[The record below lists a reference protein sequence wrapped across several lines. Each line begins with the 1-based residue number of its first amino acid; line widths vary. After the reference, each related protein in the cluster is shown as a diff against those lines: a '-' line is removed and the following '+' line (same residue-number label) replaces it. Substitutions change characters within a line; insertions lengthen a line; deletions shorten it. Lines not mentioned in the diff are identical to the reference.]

1 MSNLTNT
8 ERLNLDKMIKASD
21 AQDNTEKIRE
31 LKHSKKIENDIQEL
45 LNLKSKYSRLAQSN
59 PDQFDTMCEK
69 KCEFIFTNYTQI
81 YNKVKKDNIN
91 LNLLAHFLVIL
102 RKIENNEINQHEGSV
117 MIGKVL
123 KEIYVD
129 SALREGQKT
138 DLNNKKKNSK
148 VQKKPTTAFKNIS
161 YKDYKQIHN

>member
-1 MSNLTNT
+1 MSDLTNT

-21 AQDNTEKIRE
+21 AEDNTEKIRE
-31 LKHSKKIENDIQEL
+31 LKHSKLIENDIQDL
-45 LNLKSKYSRLAQSN
+45 LNLKSKFSRLAQSK
-59 PDQFDTMCEK
+59 PDQIDTMCEK

-117 MIGKVL
+117 MVGKVL

-129 SALREGQKT
+129 SALREGKKT
-138 DLNNKKKNSK
+138 DLRNKKNTK
-148 VQKKPTTAFKNIS
+148 VQKKPTATHKNIS
-161 YKDYKQIHN
+161 YKDYKQIHNS